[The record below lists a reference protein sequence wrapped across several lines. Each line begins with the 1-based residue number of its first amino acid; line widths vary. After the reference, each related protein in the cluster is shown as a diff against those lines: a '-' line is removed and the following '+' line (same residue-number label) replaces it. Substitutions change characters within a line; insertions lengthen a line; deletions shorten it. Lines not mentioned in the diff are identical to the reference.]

1 MPKRKEALAP
11 VLADYTF
18 EKSSGNVFAD
28 LGCADAADMLLKAEL
43 SIKIGKLI
51 KDKRLSQEQA
61 GSLMGLTQPKLSDI
75 LRGKLRGI
83 SINKLTQCLHSLG
96 QDVKV
101 SITVSP
107 ARRGQIGHFSVT
119 T

>member
-1 MPKRKEALAP
+1 MTKRKETLAP

-28 LGCADAADMLLKAEL
+28 LGCADPAEMLLKAEL

-51 KDKRLSQEQA
+51 KDKRFTQDQA
-61 GSLMGLTQPKLSDI
+61 RSLMGLTQPKLSDI

-83 SINKLTQCLHSLG
+83 SINKLTECLKSLG
-96 QDVKV
+96 QDVNV
-101 SITVSP
+101 SI
-107 ARRGQIGHFSVT
+107 SVT
-119 T
+119 PAPSSRGLS